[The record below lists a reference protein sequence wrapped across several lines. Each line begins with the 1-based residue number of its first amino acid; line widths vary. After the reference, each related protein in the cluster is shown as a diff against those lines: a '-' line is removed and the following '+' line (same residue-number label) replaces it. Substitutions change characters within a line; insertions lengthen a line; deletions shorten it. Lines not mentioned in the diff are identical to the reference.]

1 MNSKEYTKNV
11 LVTEARDFAPVINRI
26 TEIKNLRLIHAS
38 VGITSEVAELFQL
51 ERKSR
56 SNSLDRT
63 NLLEEC
69 GDILWYVAIA
79 ADALDKVD
87 EIMAPTHVGVS
98 YIKFDD
104 DLGDALF
111 TGAAYLSEVAGTIAD
126 LAVKKLVF
134 YGKPFDTKLL
144 VEQLFEV
151 HMNVKFLLD
160 AAGYSIEDARL
171 VNIAKL
177 KARYGEKFS
186 EAAALERNLDL
197 ERQILEGK

>member
-1 MNSKEYTKNV
+1 
-11 LVTEARDFAPVINRI
+11 
-26 TEIKNLRLIHAS
+26 
-38 VGITSEVAELFQL
+38 
-51 ERKSR
+51 
-56 SNSLDRT
+56 
-63 NLLEEC
+63 
-69 GDILWYVAIA
+69 
-79 ADALDKVD
+79 
-87 EIMAPTHVGVS
+87 
-98 YIKFDD
+98 
-104 DLGDALF
+104 LGDALF

-197 ERQILEGK
+197 ERQI